1 MNYIISLIIGALTS
15 IMILFNGTLS
25 DSYGNLASTILIHIV
40 GLIAIFLLII
50 IKKDNFNFGKGLP
63 ILMYS
68 AGFVGIG
75 TVLLTNLS
83 FMELG
88 VSLTLALGLLGQ
100 TIFSLFIDHF
110 GLFGI
115 SVNKFEPKKIAG
127 LLLITIGIF
136 VMTLSL

>member
-1 MNYIISLIIGALTS
+1 MNYIISLLVGALTS

-40 GLIAIFLLII
+40 GLIAIILLII
-50 IKKDNFNFGKGLP
+50 IKKDKLNFGKKLP
-63 ILMYS
+63 VLMYS

-100 TIFSLFIDHF
+100 SIFSLLIDHF

-115 SVNKFEPKKIAG
+115 PVNKFEPKKIGG
-127 LLLITIGIF
+127 LALITLGII
-136 VMTLSL
+136 VMTL

>member
-1 MNYIISLIIGALTS
+1 MNYLISLLIGALTS

-40 GLIAIFLLII
+40 GLIAISFLII
-50 IKKDNFNFGKGLP
+50 AKKDTLNFGKGLP

-88 VSLTLALGLLGQ
+88 VSLTLALGLFGQ
-100 TIFSLFIDHF
+100 TIFSLIIDHF

-115 SVNKFEPKKIAG
+115 PVNKFEPKKISG
-127 LLLITIGIF
+127 LILITIGII
-136 VMTLSL
+136 VMTL

>member
-1 MNYIISLIIGALTS
+1 MNYMISLLIGALTS

-25 DSYGNLASTILIHIV
+25 DFYGNLASTILIHVV
-40 GLIAIFLLII
+40 GLIGILFLII
-50 IKKDNFNFGKGLP
+50 IKKDRLNFGKGLP

-100 TIFSLFIDHF
+100 TIFSLIIDHF
-110 GLFGI
+110 GLFGLPE
-115 SVNKFEPKKIAG
+115 SKFQPKKLTG
-127 LLLITIGIF
+127 LVLITLGIF
-136 VMTLSL
+136 VMTL